1 MFWFS
6 PQQEEGRAGAY
17 KYPPLTQKQKELS
30 HGTTSENPGSGRVGP
45 HVPDTHQMQK
55 DIEKER
61 TLSRVGRLIKL
72 GAIMFRMLEEFEA
85 SVS

>member
-17 KYPPLTQKQKELS
+17 KYPALTQEQKELS
-30 HGTTSENPGSGRVGP
+30 NGRTSENPGNGRLGP

-55 DIEKER
+55 DIEKEIS
-61 TLSRVGRLIKL
+61 LSRVGRLIKL
-72 GAIMFRMLEEFEA
+72 GAIMLRMLEEFEA
-85 SVS
+85 SMG